1 MRGRKTEVY
10 EQLIIYIQEHQADFY
25 RIAASYLKNPEDAMD
40 AVQNAVCKALE
51 KYRTI
56 RQPEFLKTWFY
67 RILVNE
73 CQMMLRNRKKE
84 VLTDEEDTWDI
95 PSTEGVFSEEDYQ
108 LYQEVMLLPEKL
120 KTVILLRF
128 YEDMALKEIADIT
141 ETNLSTVKTRLYQAL
156 KILKI
161 QIEGDFL

>member
-1 MRGRKTEVY
+1 M
-10 EQLIIYIQEHQADFY
+10 
-25 RIAASYLKNPEDAMD
+25 
-40 AVQNAVCKALE
+40 
-51 KYRTI
+51 
-56 RQPEFLKTWFY
+56 
-67 RILVNE
+67 
-73 CQMMLRNRKKE
+73 
-84 VLTDEEDTWDI
+84 LTDEEDTWDVPTTDGI
-95 PSTEGVFSEEDYQ
+95 FSEEDYQ

-128 YEDMALKEIADIT
+128 YEDMTLKEIADIT

>member
-1 MRGRKTEVY
+1 
-10 EQLIIYIQEHQADFY
+10 
-25 RIAASYLKNPEDAMD
+25 
-40 AVQNAVCKALE
+40 
-51 KYRTI
+51 
-56 RQPEFLKTWFY
+56 
-67 RILVNE
+67 
-73 CQMMLRNRKKE
+73 
-84 VLTDEEDTWDI
+84 
-95 PSTEGVFSEEDYQ
+95 
-108 LYQEVMLLPEKL
+108 MLLPEKL